1 MLQLREIEKGCDIL
15 VATPGRLSDL
25 IERARVSLEAV
36 NYLALD
42 EADRMLD
49 MGFEPQ
55 IRRIVEGENMPRS
68 GQRQTL
74 LFSAT
79 FPKEIQRL
87 AADFMHNY
95 IFLSVGRVGSS
106 TDLIVQHIEYVA
118 LNDKRQ
124 VLLDLIATV
133 EVRVKFQYVAQS
145 ALTTMQGSITAT
157 KHSHAAVTS
166 LQCFNEQTDK
176 QVSCNLF
183 HLVCLLQGYASAC
196 HQPHSAKESTC
207 LLLIALFVCNWLSA

>member
-1 MLQLREIEKGCDIL
+1 MERGCDIL

-25 IERARVSLEAV
+25 IERARVSLSRV

-55 IRRIVEGENMPRS
+55 IRRIVEQEDMPRT

-87 AADFMHNY
+87 AADFLHNY
-95 IFLSVGRVGSS
+95 VFLAVGRVGSS
-106 TDLIVQHIEYVA
+106 TDLIVQHIEYVSPG
-118 LNDKRQ
+118 DKRQ
-124 VLLDLIATV
+124 VLLDLINTV
-133 EVRVKFQYVAQS
+133 EVRSPLPYSF
-145 ALTTMQGSITAT
+145 LTCWLRAFRDAGRPG
-157 KHSHAAVTS
+157 AAV
-166 LQCFNEQTDK
+166 EA
-176 QVSCNLF
+176 
-183 HLVCLLQGYASAC
+183 G
-196 HQPHSAKESTC
+196 
-207 LLLIALFVCNWLSA
+207 I

>member
-1 MLQLREIEKGCDIL
+1 M
-15 VATPGRLSDL
+15 VH
-25 IERARVSLEAV
+25 
-36 NYLALD
+36 YLALD

-68 GQRQTL
+68 GDRQTL

-118 LNDKRQ
+118 ANDKRQ

-133 EVRVKFQYVAQS
+133 EVRHSLSCMRRAS
-145 ALTTMQGSITAT
+145 A
-157 KHSHAAVTS
+157 SHPYFGNTHYQVS
-166 LQCFNEQTDK
+166 LQ
-176 QVSCNLF
+176 SIW
-183 HLVCLLQGYASAC
+183 C
-196 HQPHSAKESTC
+196 H
-207 LLLIALFVCNWLSA
+207 

>member
-1 MLQLREIEKGCDIL
+1 MLLQLREIERGCDIL

-25 IERARVSLEAV
+25 IERARVSLEQTH
-36 NYLALD
+36 YLALD

-55 IRRIVEGENMPRS
+55 IRHIVEQENMPRS
-68 GQRQTL
+68 GERQTL

-118 LNDKRQ
+118 ANDKRQ

-133 EVRVKFQYVAQS
+133 EVSVSFCS
-145 ALTTMQGSITAT
+145 LLTTGCTLPWQLVSVVF
-157 KHSHAAVTS
+157 VTVAWH
-166 LQCFNEQTDK
+166 LQA
-176 QVSCNLF
+176 
-183 HLVCLLQGYASAC
+183 LVLTLAC
-196 HQPHSAKESTC
+196 
-207 LLLIALFVCNWLSA
+207 

>member
-1 MLQLREIEKGCDIL
+1 MFLQLREIERGCDIL

-25 IERARVSLEAV
+25 IERARVSLEQTH
-36 NYLALD
+36 YLALD

-55 IRRIVEGENMPRS
+55 IRRIVEQENMPRS
-68 GQRQTL
+68 GERQTL

-118 LNDKRQ
+118 ANDKRQ

-133 EVRVKFQYVAQS
+133 EVSSTIAIAFASYRMHLPPCLVSVTPVNRLLDQFHAVVLVGQLVVLTQSEANARVVRQPACVDQ
-145 ALTTMQGSITAT
+145 
-157 KHSHAAVTS
+157 
-166 LQCFNEQTDK
+166 
-176 QVSCNLF
+176 
-183 HLVCLLQGYASAC
+183 LQG
-196 HQPHSAKESTC
+196 
-207 LLLIALFVCNWLSA
+207 

>member
-1 MLQLREIEKGCDIL
+1 MLMQLREIERGCDIL

-25 IERARVSLEAV
+25 IERARVSLEQCH
-36 NYLALD
+36 YLALD

-55 IRRIVEGENMPRS
+55 IRRIVEQENMPRS
-68 GQRQTL
+68 GERQTL

-118 LNDKRQ
+118 ANDKRQ

-133 EVRVKFQYVAQS
+133 EVSGVMPLRLLA
-145 ALTTMQGSITAT
+145 
-157 KHSHAAVTS
+157 
-166 LQCFNEQTDK
+166 CFLILHVVLMMGARFASDR
-176 QVSCNLF
+176 
-183 HLVCLLQGYASAC
+183 LL
-196 HQPHSAKESTC
+196 KTFM
-207 LLLIALFVCNWLSA
+207 L